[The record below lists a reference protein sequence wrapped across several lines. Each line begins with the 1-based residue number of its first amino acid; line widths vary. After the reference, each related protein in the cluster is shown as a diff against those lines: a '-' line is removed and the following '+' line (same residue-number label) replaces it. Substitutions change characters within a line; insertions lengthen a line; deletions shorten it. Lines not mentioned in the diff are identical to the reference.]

1 MKTMHAAVA
10 AAALLAAAGA
20 PANPLVYTPIN
31 PTFGGNPL
39 YGSYLLGRA
48 QAQDRNKDP
57 GASTGFGNSSQSQL
71 QQFQNSLQQAILS
84 RIAGAVSSSVI
95 GADGKLIPGTVE
107 TDNFRITIADLGS
120 GQLRITTVDK
130 STGASTSFEIS
141 Q

>member
-1 MKTMHAAVA
+1 MKAIHA
-10 AAALLAAAGA
+10 AAAAVLLAGAGA
-20 PANPLVYTPIN
+20 HANPLVYTPMN
-31 PTFGGNPL
+31 PSFGGNPL

-57 GASTGFGNSSQSQL
+57 NAGTGFGNSSQSQL